1 MIEKIKIAIVD
12 DHQIV
17 IDGLKL
23 LLGTENNFD
32 IVLESTDSL
41 LLLENLENKSIDI
54 LLTDIMMPTMSGY
67 ELSLMV
73 KKKYPAIK
81 IIALSMNGEGSII
94 HKMIEEADIKGYL
107 LKTSNKKQLVDAIE
121 KVANG
126 GQAFDDEIIE
136 ELEKFSHIKQE
147 QEQIHLTAR
156 EIELIHYI
164 AKDYTNKQIAQELFI
179 SERTVETHRK
189 NIFRKTN
196 THSVVS
202 LLEFVRK
209 LKILE

>member
-1 MIEKIKIAIVD
+1 MREKIKIAIVD

-23 LLGTENNFD
+23 LLGTEDNFD

-81 IIALSMNGEGSII
+81 IIALSMNGEGALI

-126 GQAFDDEIIE
+126 GQAFDDDIIE
-136 ELEKFSHIKQE
+136 ELEKFSHIKHE

-164 AKDYTNKQIAQELFI
+164 AKDYTNKLIAQELFI